1 MKKLIVVL
9 LCIFLLAG
17 CTETLN
23 TEKVSVTA
31 GHEMRVHFIDVGQG
45 DSIFIESPNGKT
57 MLVDG
62 GVKGAGQKVVSY
74 LQELGVNKLDIVV
87 ATHPDA
93 DHIGGLIP
101 VINSINIGQ
110 FYDSGKVHT
119 SQTFEEMLTLIDTKN
134 IPYNVPKT
142 GDSIAFDDDIN
153 VKVLNANEHAKD
165 NNDASIVLKIAYG
178 NVSFLLTADAG
189 IALEKEMMQHDVK
202 ATVLK
207 AGHHGSNTSSSAEFI
222 QAVHPEM
229 AILSYGE
236 GNKYGHP
243 HAELVERLQA
253 IGSKIYATAEAGTVI
268 VSTDGVN
275 YDVNSK
281 EMSGTSVS
289 TPQTTG
295 TSVSTSQ
302 TTSTSVSAPKT
313 TSASVEIVSKDLIE
327 EIVGIKNN
335 GNEAVSLKDWQ
346 LISIEGYQ
354 VFNFPNVTLQPG
366 KTVYVTSGSN
376 AREGQNYLKWTKK
389 QIWLNDGDAAQLR
402 NAKGELVSELD

>member
-1 MKKLIVVL
+1 ML

-17 CTETLN
+17 CTETSN
-23 TEKVSVTA
+23 TKKVSVTA
-31 GHEMRVHFIDVGQG
+31 GQEMRVHFIDVGQG

-74 LQELGVNKLDIVV
+74 LKELGVNKLDIVV

-101 VINSINIGQ
+101 VLNSIDIGQ

-134 IPYNVPKT
+134 IPYNIPKT
-142 GDSIAFDDDIN
+142 GDRIAFDDDIN
-153 VKVLNANEHAKD
+153 VKVLNANENATD
-165 NNDASIVLKIAYG
+165 NNDASIVLKLAYG

-189 IALEKEMMQHDVK
+189 IALEKEMLQDGVK
-202 ATVLK
+202 ATILK

-222 QAVHPEM
+222 QAVHPEVT
-229 AILSYGE
+229 ILSYGE

-243 HAELVERLQA
+243 HTEVVERLQA
-253 IGSKIYATAEAGTVI
+253 IGSKIYATAEAGNVI

-275 YDVNSK
+275 YAVNSK
-281 EMSGTSVS
+281 EWSGTIASA
-289 TPQTTG
+289 PTTLP
-295 TSVSTSQ
+295 
-302 TTSTSVSAPKT
+302 TTSTN
-313 TSASVEIVSKDLIE
+313 VEIVSKDLIE

-335 GNEAVSLKDWQ
+335 SNEAVSLKDWQ
-346 LISIEGYQ
+346 LISIEGAQ
-354 VFNFPNVTLQPG
+354 VFNFPNVILQPG
-366 KTVYVTSGSN
+366 KTFYVTSGSN

-402 NAKGELVSELD
+402 NAKGDIVSELD

>member
-9 LCIFLLAG
+9 FCIFLIAG

-74 LQELGVNKLDIVV
+74 LKELGVNKLDIVV

-101 VINSINIGQ
+101 VLNSIDIGQ

-153 VKVLNANEHAKD
+153 VKVLNANEHATD
-165 NNDASIVLKIAYG
+165 NNDASIVLKVTYG

-189 IALEKEMMQHDVK
+189 IALEKEIMQNDVK
-202 ATVLK
+202 ATILK

-222 QAVHPEM
+222 QKVHPEVT
-229 AILSYGE
+229 ILSYGE
-236 GNKYGHP
+236 DNKYGHP
-243 HAELVERLQA
+243 HAEVVERLQA

-281 EMSGTSVS
+281 EWSGTIASA
-289 TPQTTG
+289 PPK
-295 TSVSTSQ
+295 TSL
-302 TTSTSVSAPKT
+302 SVSAPKT

-327 EIVGIKNN
+327 EVVGIKNN

-346 LISIEGYQ
+346 LISIEGNQ

-366 KTVYVTSGSN
+366 KTIYVTSGSN

-402 NAKGELVSELD
+402 NAKGELVSELN

>member
-1 MKKLIVVL
+1 MKKLIVML

-17 CTETLN
+17 CTETSN
-23 TEKVSVTA
+23 TKKVSVTA

-57 MLVDG
+57 MLIDG

-74 LQELGVNKLDIVV
+74 LKELGVSKLDIVV

-101 VINSINIGQ
+101 VLNSIEIGQ

-142 GDSIAFDDDIN
+142 GDRIAFDDDIN
-153 VKVLNANEHAKD
+153 VKVLNANENATD
-165 NNDASIVLKIAYG
+165 NNDASIVLKLAYG

-189 IALEKEMMQHDVK
+189 IALEKEMMQDDVK
-202 ATVLK
+202 ATILK

-222 QAVHPEM
+222 QAVHPEVT
-229 AILSYGE
+229 ILSYGE

-243 HAELVERLQA
+243 HAEVVERLQV

-281 EMSGTSVS
+281 EWSGTIA
-289 TPQTTG
+289 
-295 TSVSTSQ
+295 
-302 TTSTSVSAPKT
+302 SAPPASPT
-313 TSASVEIVSKDLIE
+313 PTPSASVDIVSKDLIE

-335 GNEAVSLKDWQ
+335 GNEAVSLKGWQ
-346 LISIEGYQ
+346 LISVEGDQ

-366 KTVYVTSGSN
+366 KTFYVTSGSN

-402 NAKGELVSELD
+402 NAKGDIVSELD

>member
-1 MKKLIVVL
+1 MKKLIVML

-17 CTETLN
+17 CTETAN
-23 TEKVSVTA
+23 TKKVSVTA
-31 GHEMRVHFIDVGQG
+31 GQEMRVHFIDVGQG

-74 LQELGVNKLDIVV
+74 LKELGVNKLDIVV

-101 VINSINIGQ
+101 VLNSIDIGQ

-134 IPYNVPKT
+134 IPYNIPKT
-142 GDSIAFDDDIN
+142 GNPIAFDDDIN
-153 VKVLNANEHAKD
+153 VKVLNANENATD
-165 NNDASIVLKIAYG
+165 NNDASVVLKLAYG

-189 IALEKEMMQHDVK
+189 IALEKEMMQDDVK
-202 ATVLK
+202 ATILK

-222 QAVHPEM
+222 QAVHPEVT
-229 AILSYGE
+229 ILSYGE

-243 HAELVERLQA
+243 HAEVVERLQA
-253 IGSKIYATAEAGTVI
+253 NGSKIYATAEAGTVI

-281 EMSGTSVS
+281 EWSGTITSEP
-289 TPQTTG
+289 TAPQTM
-295 TSVSTSQ
+295 ST
-302 TTSTSVSAPKT
+302 K
-313 TSASVEIVSKDLIE
+313 VEIVSKDLIE

-335 GNEAVSLKDWQ
+335 SNEAVSLKDWQ
-346 LISIEGYQ
+346 LISIEGAQ

-366 KTVYVTSGSN
+366 KMFYVTSGSN

-402 NAKGELVSELD
+402 NAKGDIVSELD

>member
-1 MKKLIVVL
+1 MKKLIVML

-31 GHEMRVHFIDVGQG
+31 GHEMRVHFINVGQG

-62 GVKGAGQKVVSY
+62 GVKGAGQQVVSY
-74 LQELGVNKLDIVV
+74 LKELGVNKLDIVV

-101 VINSINIGQ
+101 VLNSIDIGQ

-142 GDSIAFDDDIN
+142 GDSIAFDDDLN
-153 VKVLNANEHAKD
+153 VKVLNANENATD

-178 NVSFLLTADAG
+178 NVSFLLTGDAG
-189 IALEKEMMQHDVK
+189 VALEKEMLQYDVK
-202 ATVLK
+202 STVLK

-222 QAVHPEM
+222 QAVHPEVT
-229 AILSYGE
+229 ILSYGE

-243 HAELVERLQA
+243 HTEVVERLQA
-253 IGSKIYATAEAGTVI
+253 IGSKIYATADAGTVI

-281 EMSGTSVS
+281 EMSGTSVK
-289 TPQTTG
+289 
-295 TSVSTSQ
+295 
-302 TTSTSVSAPKT
+302 APS

-335 GNEAVSLKDWQ
+335 GSEAVSLKDWQ

-354 VFNFPNVTLQPG
+354 VFNFPNVSLQPG
-366 KTVYVTSGSN
+366 KTIYVTSGTN

-402 NAKGELVSELD
+402 NAKGDIVSELD

>member
-23 TEKVSVTA
+23 EEKVSVTA

-57 MLVDG
+57 LLVDG
-62 GVKGAGQKVVSY
+62 GVKGAGQNVVSY
-74 LQELGVNKLDIVV
+74 LKELGVKKLDIVV

-101 VINSINIGQ
+101 VLNSIDIGQ

-153 VKVLNANEHAKD
+153 VKVLNANENATD

-189 IALEKEMMQHDVK
+189 VALEKEMMQDDVK
-202 ATVLK
+202 ATILK

-222 QAVHPEM
+222 QAVHPEVT
-229 AILSYGE
+229 ILSYGE

-243 HAELVERLQA
+243 HAEVVERLQA

-281 EMSGTSVS
+281 EWSGTIA
-289 TPQTTG
+289 
-295 TSVSTSQ
+295 
-302 TTSTSVSAPKT
+302 SAPQT

-335 GNEAVSLKDWQ
+335 SNEAVSLKDWQ
-346 LISIEGYQ
+346 LISIEGNQ

-366 KTVYVTSGSN
+366 KTIYVTSGSN
-376 AREGQNYLKWTKK
+376 ARDGQNYLKWTKK

-402 NAKGELVSELD
+402 NAKGAIVSELD

>member
-9 LCIFLLAG
+9 FCIFLLAG

-23 TEKVSVTA
+23 TKKVAVTA

-45 DSIFIESPNGKT
+45 DSIYLESPNGKT

-62 GVKGAGQKVVSY
+62 GGKGAGQKVVSY
-74 LQELGVNKLDIVV
+74 LKELGVNKLDIVV

-101 VINSINIGQ
+101 VLNSIDIGQ

-153 VKVLNANEHAKD
+153 VKVLNANEHATD
-165 NNDASIVLKIAYG
+165 NNDASIVLKVTYG

-189 IALEKEMMQHDVK
+189 IALEKEMMQNDVK
-202 ATVLK
+202 ATILK

-222 QAVHPEM
+222 QKVHPEVT
-229 AILSYGE
+229 ILSYGE

-243 HAELVERLQA
+243 HAEVVERLQA
-253 IGSKIYATAEAGTVI
+253 LGSKIYATAEAGTVI

-281 EMSGTSVS
+281 EWSGSIASAPQKTSS
-289 TPQTTG
+289 
-295 TSVSTSQ
+295 
-302 TTSTSVSAPKT
+302 SVSAPKT

-346 LISIEGYQ
+346 LISIEGNQ

-366 KTVYVTSGSN
+366 KTIYVTSGSN
-376 AREGQNYLKWTKK
+376 ARDGQNYLKWTKK